1 MDNISW
7 NAESSEYQLRSST
20 ETPFHTMQGLH
31 RPKQQTKKCDL
42 CPYEAKYDCALRLYK
57 DRLHKTLRIRLDLKC
72 DSLGVISIISQLVKI
87 WQ

>member
-31 RPKQQTKKCDL
+31 RPKQQINKPKRLLDAIDYCYFDLREDFKK
-42 CPYEAKYDCALRLYK
+42 
-57 DRLHKTLRIRLDLKC
+57 
-72 DSLGVISIISQLVKI
+72 
-87 WQ
+87 